1 MSIAISISS
10 ENRKESVETLAL
22 IDSGAEGMFIDQN
35 YAKNFKIQ
43 KLDKPLMALNVDG
56 TPNKKGK
63 ITSFVDLNIEVNNQ
77 QMKVRLLVAGL
88 GKQKIIFGFP
98 WLNEYNPNI
107 DWKTGNFTWR
117 EANKRQMARKLA

>member
-1 MSIAISISS
+1 MSIPILISS

-22 IDSGAEGMFIDQN
+22 IDSGAGGMFIDQN

-63 ITSFVDLNIEVNNQ
+63 ITLFVDLNIEVNNQ
-77 QMKVRLLVAGL
+77 QM
-88 GKQKIIFGFP
+88 
-98 WLNEYNPNI
+98 
-107 DWKTGNFTWR
+107 
-117 EANKRQMARKLA
+117 